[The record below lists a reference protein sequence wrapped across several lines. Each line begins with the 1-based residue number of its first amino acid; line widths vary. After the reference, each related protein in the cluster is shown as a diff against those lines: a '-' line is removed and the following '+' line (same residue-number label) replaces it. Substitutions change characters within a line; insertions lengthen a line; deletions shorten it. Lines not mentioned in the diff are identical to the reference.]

1 MAKQNYLDC
10 DKLCRTLV
18 SEASKGIFR
27 PVYLLMGDEP
37 YYVDMVCDAVMANCI
52 PEEDRDF
59 NQTVLYGTESNAEQV
74 ISCARRYPM
83 MSDRQLVVL
92 KEAQLMKDVDKLLAY
107 CENPL
112 DSTVLVVAMHGGK
125 LDKRGALYKCFAKQG
140 KVVDSPQLR
149 DYEVPG
155 WISAYYRSRS
165 LNISPDAAALL
176 AEYAG
181 TDLSKIADETDKLVK
196 NLPAGSTSVSA
207 ADISRNVG
215 ISREFSIFELTKE
228 LNAHKATRALVIAE
242 RMSAAA
248 RFSMPAAM
256 AMLFTNF
263 QRILKYGVLLSR
275 GPVSPEMKAK
285 ALQGVNPYFY
295 REYEGAVRVYP
306 PQKCRQV
313 MSLLC
318 EYDYYSKGGSP
329 VTQDELFPELI
340 SKILNI

>member
-1 MAKQNYLDC
+1 MAKNIENMDMVCKQLIADI
-10 DKLCRTLV
+10 R
-18 SEASKGIFR
+18 KGEFS
-27 PVYLLMGDEP
+27 PLYLLMGDEP
-37 YYVDMVCDAVMANCI
+37 FYPDMVCQAILDNCI

-295 REYEGAVRVYP
+295 REYEGAVRVFP

>member
-1 MAKQNYLDC
+1 
-10 DKLCRTLV
+10 
-18 SEASKGIFR
+18 
-27 PVYLLMGDEP
+27 
-37 YYVDMVCDAVMANCI
+37 
-52 PEEDRDF
+52 
-59 NQTVLYGTESNAEQV
+59 
-74 ISCARRYPM
+74 M

-92 KEAQLMKDVDKLLAY
+92 KEAQLMKDVDNLLAY

-112 DSTVLVVAMHGGK
+112 ESTVLVVAMHGGK

-196 NLPAGSTSVSA
+196 NLPAGSTGVSA

-340 SKILNI
+340 SKILNV